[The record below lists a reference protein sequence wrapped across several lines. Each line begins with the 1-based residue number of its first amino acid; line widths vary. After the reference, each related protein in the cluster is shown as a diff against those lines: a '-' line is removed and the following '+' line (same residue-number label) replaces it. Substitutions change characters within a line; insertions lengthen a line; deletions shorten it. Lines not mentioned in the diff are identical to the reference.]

1 MTIARY
7 SRKTHGCGELNI
19 SHEGNKVV
27 LMGWVDG
34 VRDHGGLVFA
44 DLRDRSG
51 LVQVVADPGSPAF
64 KALEALKPE
73 WVVKVEGQVR
83 KRPEGTENPNLPTGE
98 VEVVAENVEI
108 LRKAITPPFEID
120 DDVQVDERLRL
131 EYRYLDLR
139 RPSMQQAIILRHRI
153 ALEARR
159 FLSDNGFVEIE
170 TPYLTKS
177 TPEGARDFLVPSRLH
192 PGKFYALPQSPQLFK
207 QILMVAGFEKY
218 FQLARCFRDEDLR
231 ADRQPEH
238 TQIDIE
244 MSFVE
249 EEDVM
254 SLTEDMFKRLFEV
267 AGIELKTPF
276 PRMSYEEAIS
286 RYGTDKPDIRF
297 GMEIIDLKPV
307 FESTSIGVF
316 KTGADGAIAGVKV
329 EKVFTRKELDELTE
343 FVKNEGGKGLAWFI
357 KDEELRSPLLKYAS
371 ETEVKELDSMLEK
384 GSTLLVLA
392 GERKSTLEIAGALR
406 LRLGRQLNLIPKN
419 TFAPLWI
426 TEFPLFEWSEEE
438 KRYKSMHHPFT
449 RPHKDTIHYLESDP
463 EKVKSHAYDVVINGV
478 EVGGGSL
485 RIYDDEVQ
493 RKVFSVLGI
502 GPDEAEEKFG
512 FLLKAFSYGVPP
524 HGGIAIGLDRLV
536 MMIAGKDT
544 IRDVIAFPKTQS
556 GTCLMTGAPDRVEP
570 AQLRELGIRTVE

>member
-419 TFAPLWI
+419 TFAPLWM